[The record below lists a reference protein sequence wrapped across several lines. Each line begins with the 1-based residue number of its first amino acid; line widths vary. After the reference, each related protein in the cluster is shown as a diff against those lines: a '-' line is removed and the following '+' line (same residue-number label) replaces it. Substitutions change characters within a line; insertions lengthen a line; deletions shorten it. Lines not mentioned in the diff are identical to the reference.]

1 MENILKGKKGLI
13 IGLSNDKGIAYSI
26 AENFAAQG
34 AELAFSHQGGP
45 LGKRAIPLAEQ
56 LGAKVIVECD
66 VTNQEQMEN
75 LFSEIKKEYG
85 KIDFIVHAV
94 AFSDKNEL
102 KGLYLNTTEANFLNT
117 MNISCFS
124 FTRTAQIA
132 YNMDVLNEN
141 ASLITLSYLG
151 SEKYIPNY
159 NVMGVAKAAL
169 EASVRYLAV
178 DLGTLGVRVNSIS
191 AGPIKTLA
199 ASGIGEFKKVLGY
212 NEANAPL
219 CRNITANE
227 VAKSAL
233 YLASD
238 MSTGVSGE
246 NLHVDAGFHAM
257 GMSKTLAV

>member
-1 MENILKGKKGLI
+1 MKDILKGKKGLI
-13 IGLSNDKGIAYSI
+13 MGLSNDKGIAYAI
-26 AENFAAQG
+26 AENFVAQG
-34 AELAFSHQGGP
+34 AEIAVSHQEGP

-56 LGAKVIVECD
+56 LGAKVIKPCDATKQDEVEA
-66 VTNQEQMEN
+66 
-75 LFSEIKKEYG
+75 LFAEVKKVYG
-85 KIDFIVHAV
+85 KIDFIIHAI

-102 KGLYLNTTEANFLNT
+102 KGMYLNTTTENFLNT

-124 FTRTAQIA
+124 FTKAAQVA
-132 YNMDVLNEN
+132 YNMEVLNEN
-141 ASLITLSYLG
+141 ASLVTLSYLG

-178 DLGTLGVRVNSIS
+178 DLGTIGVRVNSLS

-199 ASGIGEFKKVLGY
+199 ASGIGEFKKVLTY

-219 CRNITANE
+219 CKNITANE
-227 VAKSAL
+227 VAKSAI
-233 YLASD
+233 YLVSD
-238 MSTGVSGE
+238 LSTGVSGE